1 MKYKSIYT
9 DEEFHIIENDLN
21 HQLFVVNG
29 SKLYDIELTKA
40 ETLDLKSF
48 IDSIKDDLISDRYI
62 SNEAPQLPQLSAL
75 SLNVAQGCNLS
86 CGYCY
91 ADEGKFQKH
100 SRLMEDEI
108 ALSSI
113 DRLFEEAELLS
124 TITIGFMGGEPL
136 LNRKLLYKAVEYSSK
151 KASLTNKQLK
161 FSITTNGTIL
171 REDDIK
177 LFRDHP
183 FNVTISIDGHPE
195 FHNLNRK
202 THSGKGSYEK
212 VIEGLNL
219 FEKIGR
225 PKHLSARSTVTP
237 LNRGLVNALNHLID
251 LKFDDVGFSPVLVSP
266 NPNLAFS
273 ENDFEN
279 FLVEMIECG
288 NLAMNKIIKSEKYP
302 FSNFET
308 ALFEIHRGTHRPYPC
323 GAGAGYMSVNAEGDI
338 YACHRLIDDKQFYM
352 GDIFGG
358 LKNTNRNN
366 LLNNQLVDKMEPC
379 KSCWARYLCGGGCYH
394 EVKHRGRI
402 GCDYIRGWLT
412 FCISAYKL
420 INDQRP
426 SYFNI

>member
-9 DEEFHIIENDLN
+9 DKEFHIIENDSY

-29 SKLYDIELTKA
+29 SKLYDIELTKD
-40 ETLDLKSF
+40 ETADLKSY
-48 IDSIKDDLISDRYI
+48 IDSIKIDLIAERYI
-62 SNEAPQLPQLSAL
+62 SNEAPQLPKLSAL
-75 SLNVAQGCNLS
+75 SLNVAQGCNLT

-100 SRLMEDEI
+100 SRLMNDEI
-108 ALSSI
+108 ALGSI
-113 DRLFEEAELLS
+113 DKLFQEADKES

-136 LNRKLLYKAVEYSSK
+136 LNRKLLKKAVEYSSE
-151 KASLTNKQLK
+151 KASHSNKQIK
-161 FSITTNGTIL
+161 FSITTNGTL
-171 REDDIK
+171 LSEEDIK
-177 LFRDHP
+177 LFRDYP

-212 VIEGLNL
+212 VIEGMNL

-237 LNRGLVNALNHLID
+237 LNRGLVNALNHLVD

-266 NPNLAFS
+266 NPNLAFN

-279 FLVEMIECG
+279 FLSEMIECG
-288 NLAMNKIIKSEKYP
+288 KIAMSQIIKSEKYP

-358 LKNTNRNN
+358 LKNSNREN
-366 LLNNQLVDKMEPC
+366 LLNDQLVDKMEPC

-420 INDQRP
+420 INDQKP
-426 SYFNI
+426 SYFKN